1 MGKNNSV
8 NENQKKDKKIDDIIS
23 ENKNLKDENEKLQG
37 NIKKLRELEKKLKD
51 RIKDLEAKLKS
62 ILHPVAQ
69 TLSTPSSKVFPKS
82 NRPPKGSRPRGA
94 PKGHRGASLKIP
106 ERVDDTIVHSPET
119 CPFCGCNQLG
129 KESEGWSQTTLDFQP
144 APISVIKH
152 VYKRKWCPRCKKKVS
167 VKSSETLPRR
177 NYGPNIATTIG
188 FFEKLG
194 IPLRTIQLIL
204 KTLYGIIISIPGLKS
219 LSNLLAGSIEP
230 EYQELRKEVKT
241 TSPVYADET
250 GFRIDGINNW
260 CWDFV
265 WNEGVVYVIHPSR
278 GKTVPLEVLGN
289 DYNGLLGRDGW
300 YAYDSVGGKHQLCY
314 VHTNRKLA
322 QVEVKRGVDDRGFL
336 KPTTVKFRKRG
347 RPSKDLRE
355 FLIFADQLRAIMR
368 DAVLFTEREPEPTQS
383 ERLEMYEAFLDRLDE
398 LTDTHWDDTDTVRIC
413 KHVRKHRDHFFTF
426 VIHPEIRWENNTAER
441 GIRKVATIRN
451 NSGGRRSRKGADALQ
466 ALLSVFETWRMR
478 GLDVYNEAKKALL
491 RSVGRLFKS
500 DVVA

>member
-1 MGKNNSV
+1 MVKNNSV
-8 NENQKKDKKIDDIIS
+8 NEKQKKDKNFDRTPS
-23 ENKNLKDENEKLQG
+23 ENDQLREE
-37 NIKKLRELEKKLKD
+37 IKKLREENKKLKD
-51 RIKDLEAKLKS
+51 RIKELEAKLQNT
-62 ILHPVAQ
+62 LPFMGQ
-69 TLSTPSSKVFPKS
+69 TLGTPSSKLFPKS
-82 NRPPKGSRPRGA
+82 NRPPKGSRPKGA

-106 ERVDDTIVHSPET
+106 EKVDNKIVHSPET
-119 CPFCGCNQLG
+119 CPICGCDQLG
-129 KESEGWSQTTLDFQP
+129 KESVGWNQTVFDFQP
-144 APISVIKH
+144 APIRIVKH
-152 VYKRKWCPRCKKKVS
+152 IYKRRWCPRCKKKVS
-167 VKSSETLPRR
+167 IKSSETLPQR
-177 NYGPNIATTIG
+177 NYGPNIATTVG

-204 KTLYGIIISIPGLKS
+204 KTLYGIVISIPELKE
-219 LSNLLAGSIEP
+219 LSNLLAGSITP
-230 EYQELRKEVKT
+230 EYQELQKEVKT
-241 TSPVYADET
+241 ASPVYTDET

-265 WNEGVVYVIHPSR
+265 WNDGVVYVIHPSR

-336 KPTTVKFRKRG
+336 KPTSINFRKKG
-347 RPSKDLRE
+347 RPSKGLME
-355 FLIFADQLRAIMR
+355 FLIFADQLRTIMR
-368 DAVLFTEREPEPTQS
+368 DAVLFTERDPEPTLS
-383 ERLEMYEAFLDRLDE
+383 ERLEIHETFLSRLDK
-398 LTDTHWDDTDTVRIC
+398 LTDTDWDDIDTVRIC

-466 ALLSVFETWRMR
+466 ALLSVFETWRIR

-491 RSVGRLFKS
+491 RSVGRLLNS
-500 DVVA
+500 EVVA